1 MYWEVSRSRHV
12 PLPAWFKNLSKAE
25 VLYLK
30 QARSFFMQ
38 VHCYNYSTSF
48 TVNHL
53 LHANCLLSLCMC
65 NCKNSVVL
73 DGWPLFKLNWVR
85 FGPPPFL
92 NIWESMWFD
101 WIKRL
106 KTNRVNLLF
115 LYLLQQLYMHCIM
128 SVSSSVPTPTAK
140 SCNYDTKARRLDFP
154 WSSS

>member
-1 MYWEVSRSRHV
+1 MCLYPLDLKIWVKMRSYIWNKQRASLCRRIVIITPH
-12 PLPAWFKNLSKAE
+12 LS
-25 VLYLK
+25 LLIIC
-30 QARSFFMQ
+30 FMQ
-38 VHCYNYSTSF
+38 I
-48 TVNHL
+48 
-53 LHANCLLSLCMC
+53 NCLLSLCMC

-85 FGPPPFL
+85 FGPHILCIYLFIG
-92 NIWESMWFD
+92 NIWESVWFD

-128 SVSSSVPTPTAK
+128 SVGSSVPTPTAK